1 MGPAVGCFDSAASA
15 ARAETPPDM
24 DNRAPPIYE
33 EKAMNAHFKIAVTA
47 LCWLLL
53 GLPAAQAGEK
63 FFYTTNLHVELDTSE
78 DGVLRALPKDLKL
91 KAGEYYRLELV
102 NFSPEQ
108 RHVMMAPEF
117 GDAILM
123 TGIRTYPQRVAIP
136 GASFGKGI
144 NLAPGARV
152 EIYFQTT
159 KEGRYKLFCEDR
171 THTVAGMEVAINV
184 RR

>member
-1 MGPAVGCFDSAASA
+1 
-15 ARAETPPDM
+15 
-24 DNRAPPIYE
+24 
-33 EKAMNAHFKIAVTA
+33 MNAHFKIAVTA

-78 DGVLRALPKDLKL
+78 DGVLRALPKDLQL

-123 TGIRTYPQRVAIP
+123 TGIRTYPHVSQSQARA
-136 GASFGKGI
+136 
-144 NLAPGARV
+144 LARESTWRPAR
-152 EIYFQTT
+152 
-159 KEGRYKLFCEDR
+159 GWRYISRPPRKDATSSSAR
-171 THTVAGMEVAINV
+171 TEATPWAEWKW
-184 RR
+184 R